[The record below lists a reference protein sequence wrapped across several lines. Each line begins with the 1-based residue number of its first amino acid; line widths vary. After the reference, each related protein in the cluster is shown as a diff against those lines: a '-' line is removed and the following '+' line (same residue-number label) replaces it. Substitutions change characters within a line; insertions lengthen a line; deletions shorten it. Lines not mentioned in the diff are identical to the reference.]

1 MHGRPWKTHQRAAAE
16 LMSERLDTGRYRYPV
31 VVISFPR
38 QCAKTTT
45 VLDLALG
52 RCRLEA
58 DYRVAYCAQTGHKTT
73 EIFGQRFTEIE
84 AGPLADLVKLRRSA
98 GTERISFVST
108 RSYVKAFPPIA
119 GALRSDALDLV
130 IVDEAQEI
138 GADLGEALDQTII
151 PTFTTRP
158 RRQLVVVGT
167 AGTDTSVYFRR
178 YLDQART
185 GRPGFAVIEY
195 GAGDAEDFLDESLWP
210 VRHPGLA
217 TGLTDTDALRQALE
231 VMGPAGFLREYGN
244 VWTKVV
250 TRLVDP
256 ADWAAILLPTDTIR
270 PTGRICLGVSVDA
283 DRSGASIAVAA
294 DNGYREV
301 VDFRPGTD
309 WTAARALEL
318 AATHGAPIAVDRY
331 GATGT
336 VADALELA
344 GADLMVMKTQDVA
357 NATADVL
364 DAIPNRTLRIYP
376 AAALTDAVAA
386 AATRPLGDTGGVT
399 WSHRLSAA
407 PISPL
412 VALTAAGWGFD
423 HLPPPVRKPVARV

>member
-1 MHGRPWKTHQRAAAE
+1 MHGRPWKIHQRTAAE
-16 LMSERLDTGRYRYPV
+16 VISERLDSGRYRYPV

-52 RCRLEA
+52 RCRLES

-73 EIFGQRFTEIE
+73 ENFGQRFTEIE
-84 AGPLADLVKLRRSA
+84 SGPLADLVKLRRSA
-98 GTERISFVST
+98 GTERISFKAT
-108 RSYVKAFPPIA
+108 RSYIKAFPPIA

-158 RRQLVVVGT
+158 RRQLIVVGT

-178 YLDQART
+178 YLEQARA
-185 GRPGFAVIEY
+185 GQPGFAVIEY
-195 GAGDAEDFLDESLWP
+195 GAHDDEDFLTEALWP
-210 VRHPGLA
+210 IRHPGLA

-244 VWTKVV
+244 VWTRVG
-250 TRLVDP
+250 TRLID
-256 ADWAAILLPTDTIR
+256 PTDWSTIQLPHDAPR
-270 PTGRICLGVSVDA
+270 PSGRVCLGISVDA

-294 DNGYREV
+294 ADGYREV

-309 WTAARALEL
+309 WAAPRALEL
-318 AATHGAPIAVDRY
+318 AATHSCPIAVDRY

-344 GADLMVMKTQDVA
+344 GAELMVMKYQDVA
-357 NATADVL
+357 NATAAVL
-364 DAIPNRTLRIYP
+364 DAIPAHTLRVYP

-386 AATRPLGDTGGVT
+386 AATRPLGDTGGVS

-423 HLPPPVRKPVARV
+423 HLPAPVKKPVARV